1 MSRGL
6 GRAGGRSHPRWGQK
20 ARPPHSPAA
29 RHTHFLWLSVRVM
42 PWADTLK
49 CTTVDKG
56 GGSWTRVMLRAFWM
70 AWWPVRDSISTEF
83 RYHTLQAGRHGGS
96 GVNASARHEG
106 PGVYE
111 QHAHMCGQACLR
123 QTPFTPNSKGVE

>member
-1 MSRGL
+1 MRPEALPAHPGSSA
-6 GRAGGRSHPRWGQK
+6 AG
-20 ARPPHSPAA
+20 
-29 RHTHFLWLSVRVM
+29 HTHFLWLSVRVM

-83 RYHTLQAGRHGGS
+83 RYHTLQAGRHRGK
-96 GVNASARHEG
+96 R
-106 PGVYE
+106 
-111 QHAHMCGQACLR
+111 R
-123 QTPFTPNSKGVE
+123 

>member
-1 MSRGL
+1 MTTTCPGAWAELVGGL
-6 GRAGGRSHPRWGQK
+6 TPGEARSLAHPPSSLAAG
-20 ARPPHSPAA
+20 
-29 RHTHFLWLSVRVM
+29 HTHFLWLSVRVM

-83 RYHTLQAGRHGGS
+83 RYHTLQAGRHRGK
-96 GVNASARHEG
+96 R
-106 PGVYE
+106 
-111 QHAHMCGQACLR
+111 R
-123 QTPFTPNSKGVE
+123 

>member
-1 MSRGL
+1 MRPEAL
-6 GRAGGRSHPRWGQK
+6 PAHPG
-20 ARPPHSPAA
+20 SPATG
-29 RHTHFLWLSVRVM
+29 HTHFLWLSVRVM

-83 RYHTLQAGRHGGS
+83 RYHTLQAGRHRGKW
-96 GVNASARHEG
+96 R
-106 PGVYE
+106 
-111 QHAHMCGQACLR
+111 
-123 QTPFTPNSKGVE
+123 